1 MPTYARAC
9 CAILALALWNLAA
22 PVQAADYPDR
32 PITFIVPTTPGGAGD
47 TVCRVLAES
56 MAKKLG
62 QPIIVENR
70 PGAGGIIGSKIAA
83 KAAPDGY
90 TIVLGIDSAL
100 AVSPYLV
107 GTPPYRPKQ
116 DFAPVGMIGTV
127 QFMLVAAPDSGIDS
141 AAALIARAK
150 AAPGRIPYASGG
162 TGSVHQLAM
171 EIFQKDAGIKL
182 EHIPYKAAPQ
192 GFADLMGDHV
202 SVMFIAVG
210 TGLPAAAAGRVR
222 ALGYAGAQ
230 AKDGMQPLSRTVPG
244 FSFESWFGLF
254 APGGTPAPVI
264 GKLSSALKAALQ
276 DPAVASKFIT
286 AGVEPSWSSPET
298 LEHRL
303 ARDIDTYH
311 GLLVKL
317 QANAG

>member
-1 MPTYARAC
+1 LVRAC
-9 CAILALALWNLAA
+9 CAILALLLCSRTPPALAA
-22 PVQAADYPDR
+22 GYPDR

-56 MAKKLG
+56 MARQLG

-70 PGAGGIIGSKIAA
+70 PGAGGVIGSKLAA

-100 AVSPYLV
+100 AVSPYLI
-107 GTPPYRPKQ
+107 GALPYHPRR
-116 DFAPVGMIGTV
+116 DFAPIGLIGTV
-127 QFMLVAAPDSGIDS
+127 QFMLVAAPGSGIDS

-171 EIFQKDAGIKL
+171 EIFEKDAGISL

-192 GFADLMGDHV
+192 GFADLMGNHV

-210 TGLPAAAAGRVR
+210 TGEPAAAGGRVR
-222 ALGYAGAQ
+222 ALGYAGAR
-230 AKDGMQPLSRTVPG
+230 ARDGMQPLSGTVPG

-254 APGGTPAPVI
+254 APGATPAPVVAR
-264 GKLSSALKAALQ
+264 LSAALKTALH
-276 DPAVASKFIT
+276 DPAVASKFT
-286 AGVEPSWSSPET
+286 AAGVEPTWSDPAT
-298 LEHRL
+298 LERRL

-311 GLLVKL
+311 GLLGKL
-317 QANAG
+317 QAGAG

>member
-1 MPTYARAC
+1 MPTLVHAC
-9 CAILALALWNLAA
+9 RAILALALCSLAVPALAA
-22 PVQAADYPDR
+22 GYPDR

-47 TVCRVLAES
+47 TVCRELAES

-62 QPIIVENR
+62 QPIIVENK
-70 PGAGGIIGSKIAA
+70 PGAGGIIGSKLAA

-100 AVSPYLV
+100 AVSPYLL
-107 GTPPYRPKQ
+107 GALPYHPKR
-116 DFAPVGMIGTV
+116 DFAPIGQIGTV
-127 QFMLVAAPDSGIDS
+127 QFMLVAAPGSGIDS
-141 AAALIARAK
+141 TAALIARAK

-171 EIFQKDAGIKL
+171 EIFEKDAGIKL

-210 TGLPAAAAGRVR
+210 TGLPAAASGRVR
-222 ALGYAGAQ
+222 ALGYAGTH
-230 AKDGMQPLSRTVPG
+230 AKDGMQPLSKTVPG

-254 APGGTPAPVI
+254 APRGTPAPVVAR
-264 GKLSSALKAALQ
+264 LSSALKAALQ

-286 AGVEPSWSSPET
+286 AGVEPTWSSPAT

-311 GLLVKL
+311 GLLAKL

>member
-1 MPTYARAC
+1 MPTLARAC
-9 CAILALALWNLAA
+9 RAILALTLCGLAA
-22 PVQAADYPDR
+22 SASAAGYPDH

-62 QPIIVENR
+62 QPIIVENK
-70 PGAGGIIGSKIAA
+70 PGAGGVIGSKIAA

-100 AVSPYLV
+100 AVSPYLI
-107 GTPPYRPKQ
+107 GAPPYRPKR
-116 DFAPVGMIGTV
+116 DFAPIGMIGTV
-127 QFMLVAAPDSGIDS
+127 QFMLVAAPGSGIDS
-141 AAALIARAK
+141 AATLVARAK

-171 EIFQKDAGIKL
+171 ELFEKDAGIKL

-210 TGLPAAAAGRVR
+210 TGLPAAAGGRVR
-222 ALGYAGAQ
+222 ALGYAGTR
-230 AKDGMQPLSRTVPG
+230 AKDGMQPLSATVPG

-254 APGGTPAPVI
+254 APGATPAPVVA
-264 GKLSSALKAALQ
+264 KLSDALKASLQ
-276 DPAVASKFIT
+276 DPAVASKFT
-286 AGVEPSWSSPET
+286 AAGVEASWSDPAT
-298 LEHRL
+298 LEQRL

-311 GLLVKL
+311 GLLAKL
-317 QANAG
+317 QASAG